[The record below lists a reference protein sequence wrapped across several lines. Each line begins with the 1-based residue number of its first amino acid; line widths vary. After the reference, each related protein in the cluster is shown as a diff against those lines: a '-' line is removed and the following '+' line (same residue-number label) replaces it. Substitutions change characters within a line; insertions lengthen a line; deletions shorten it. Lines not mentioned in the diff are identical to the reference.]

1 MKKVSL
7 FLRVSTLVQTTDN
20 QKKELIELC
29 KRRDFQIVEI
39 YQETISGTKKNE
51 DRKEFSRLLND
62 MKKRKFE
69 KLVVWS
75 VDRLGRDMKELIKTL
90 SLLDDYKISLYSY
103 QQNLDTDDT
112 MGRMFFYF
120 VSIFSE
126 FENNIRRER
135 QKVGIERVRNLGL
148 KYGGNNF
155 VTEEKKQKLISL
167 FENGQSYRKIKK
179 QIGDIS
185 LGSISSII
193 KEKKIIKELMND
205 DLHEVV
211 C

>member
-7 FLRVSTLVQTTDN
+7 FLRVSTSDQTTDN

-103 QQNLDTDDT
+103 QQNLDTDDS

-120 VSIFSE
+120 VICP
-126 FENNIRRER
+126 
-135 QKVGIERVRNLGL
+135 
-148 KYGGNNF
+148 
-155 VTEEKKQKLISL
+155 KLL
-167 FENGQSYRKIKK
+167 
-179 QIGDIS
+179 
-185 LGSISSII
+185 LGS
-193 KEKKIIKELMND
+193 LQ
-205 DLHEVV
+205 
-211 C
+211 

>member
-7 FLRVSTLVQTTDN
+7 FLRVSTSDQTTDN

-103 QQNLDTDDT
+103 QQNLDTDDS

-126 FENNIRRER
+126 FENNIRKER
-135 QKVGIERVRNLGL
+135 QKVGIERVKNLGL

-155 VTEEKKQKLISL
+155 VTPEKKQEVISL
-167 FENGQSYRKIKK
+167 FEKGLSYRNIKK

-185 LGSISSII
+185 LGSISTII
-193 KEKKIIKELMND
+193 REKKIMND
-205 DLHEVV
+205 NFHEVI

>member
-7 FLRVSTLVQTTDN
+7 FLRVSTSDQTTDN

-29 KRRDFQIVEI
+29 KRRNFQIVEI
-39 YQETISGTKKNE
+39 YQEIISGTKKNE

-155 VTEEKKQKLISL
+155 VTEEKKQKVISL

>member
-7 FLRVSTLVQTTDN
+7 FLRVSTLFQTTDN

-148 KYGGNNF
+148 KYAGNNF
-155 VTEEKKQKLISL
+155 VTEEKKQKVISL
-167 FENGQSYRKIKK
+167 FEN
-179 QIGDIS
+179 
-185 LGSISSII
+185 
-193 KEKKIIKELMND
+193 
-205 DLHEVV
+205 
-211 C
+211 

>member
-1 MKKVSL
+1 MV
-7 FLRVSTLVQTTDN
+7 
-20 QKKELIELC
+20 ELC

-103 QQNLDTDDT
+103 QQNLDTDDS

-126 FENNIRRER
+126 FENNIRKER
-135 QKVGIERVRNLGL
+135 QKVGIERVKNLGL

-155 VTEEKKQKLISL
+155 VTPEKKQEVISL
-167 FENGQSYRKIKK
+167 FEKGLSYRNIKK

-185 LGSISSII
+185 LGSIFTII
-193 KEKKIIKELMND
+193 KEKKIMND
-205 DLHEVV
+205 MMNDNFHEVI